1 MASSSTPRGHDAGPW
16 RVRAIRLPDGAPEEW
31 WIADGRLSDQ
41 PVPGARDLP
50 GGWFLPGGLVDAHV
64 HRTMN
69 FNGFALP
76 DGSPEL
82 VAANL
87 AAQRAAGVLAVRDTG
102 LAFGWPSREP
112 EGGPRLQSAGRLLAA
127 PGRGYPGICAWVEP
141 NQLIEAALAD
151 VRRGAA
157 WVKIMADFPGPDGN
171 WFAAPPSYP
180 PELLETLVRAV
191 HAAGARVLAHSTGLA
206 AADLVRAGVDTIEHG
221 MQLNGELLE
230 RMAERRIGWSLTMAT
245 ALLHVGPIAEQAGP
259 AGQYV
264 RAELARVR
272 ELLPLAASLG
282 VPLLAGTDELP
293 HGALA
298 REVAELQ
305 RFGLTPA
312 QAIAAA
318 STGARAFLGFPAFEP
333 GAPADLV
340 TFAADPRRDLAVL
353 AHPQAIVFGGRLV
366 AL

>member
-1 MASSSTPRGHDAGPW
+1 MLGSAKPFLIRQGTCTCQGTVNLR
-16 RVRAIRLPDGAPEEW
+16 RILRLPLPLFRLRERGVLCSLAGLSACWRCATPAW
-31 WIADGRLSDQ
+31 PIAG
-41 PVPGARDLP
+41 
-50 GGWFLPGGLVDAHV
+50 
-64 HRTMN
+64 
-69 FNGFALP
+69 
-76 DGSPEL
+76 
-82 VAANL
+82 L
-87 AAQRAAGVLAVRDTG
+87 AA
-102 LAFGWPSREP
+102 SR
-112 EGGPRLQSAGRLLAA
+112 RIA
-127 PGRGYPGICAWVEP
+127 RGYPGICAWVEP

-157 WVKIMADFPGPDGN
+157 WVKIIADFPGPDGN

-221 MQLNGELLE
+221 MQLNCELLE

-298 REVAELQ
+298 REMAELQ